1 MHSYISIV
9 FMELTAKIRIEKGQ
23 KAKALRQKGILP
35 AVLCR
40 KGKESISLEID
51 SHDFLKAFKE
61 TGETGVIQL
70 TLKEGEKAEKAKNV
84 LIHEIAKDPL
94 TGEIIHVDFQEIRM
108 DEKLTATVPII
119 FINESPAVKGEGGT
133 LVKNIKEVQVK
144 AFAKDFPRQIEVD
157 ISVLKTFDDRIQ
169 VKDLLVSSEVKIL
182 AQPEETV
189 ALVSPPRKEEAV
201 VEVAPAAGEAEK
213 PAEEAAPGEP
223 LAKKEE

>member
-1 MHSYISIV
+1 
-9 FMELTAKIRIEKGQ
+9 
-23 KAKALRQKGILP
+23 
-35 AVLCR
+35 
-40 KGKESISLEID
+40 
-51 SHDFLKAFKE
+51 
-61 TGETGVIQL
+61 
-70 TLKEGEKAEKAKNV
+70 AEKAKNV

-108 DEKLTATVPII
+108 DEKLTATVPVV
-119 FINESPAVKGEGGT
+119 FVGESPAVKGDGGT

>member
-119 FINESPAVKGEGGT
+119 FINES
-133 LVKNIKEVQVK
+133 Q
-144 AFAKDFPRQIEVD
+144 
-157 ISVLKTFDDRIQ
+157 
-169 VKDLLVSSEVKIL
+169 
-182 AQPEETV
+182 
-189 ALVSPPRKEEAV
+189 
-201 VEVAPAAGEAEK
+201 
-213 PAEEAAPGEP
+213 
-223 LAKKEE
+223 

>member
-1 MHSYISIV
+1 MT
-9 FMELTAKIRIEKGQ
+9 ELTAQLRDGVGKKVKFIR
-23 KAKALRQKGILP
+23 RQGKLP

-51 SHDFLKAFKE
+51 SNDFLKVYKE

-70 TLKEGEKAEKAKNV
+70 TVKDGEKNEKAKNV

-94 TGEIIHVDFQEIRM
+94 TDEIIHADFQEIRM
-108 DEKLTATVPII
+108 DEKLTATVPLV
-119 FINESPAVKGEGGT
+119 FVNESPAVKGEGGT

-169 VKDLLVSSEVKIL
+169 VKDLSVSAEVKIL
-182 AQPEETV
+182 AQQEETV

-201 VEVAPAAGEAEK
+201 VEAPPVAGEAEK
-213 PAEEAAPGEP
+213 SVEEVAVEAPPAGGE
-223 LAKKEE
+223 KKE